1 MPQQVKSN
9 FANSF
14 QAEPPHTMEIAGM
27 AISLVSLVSVFENA
41 ITCFARVRMAKTFG
55 SDLQLF
61 MLRLEV
67 LHLRLT
73 RWGETLGLNKPIKE
87 IRTPSTEAQTL
98 AIKLLKQIKAHFED
112 AVKVVEGLD
121 IGEDVAAS
129 TADLGDKKTLV
140 ERMHAMSI
148 KRHPRTSVMTKAKWV
163 IYQKDKLS
171 SLVEE
176 LSTSVD
182 QLAEV
187 LPADTET
194 STQMCDDEASQ
205 LLDNEGIQQA
215 SVFMLEDVT
224 AKLDG
229 KLADAIAR
237 HKSKV
242 STSSRRSSSYL

>member
-1 MPQQVKSN
+1 MPQKVKSN
-9 FANSF
+9 INRSF
-14 QAEPPHTMEIAGM
+14 QAEPSHTMEIAGM
-27 AISLVSLVSVFENA
+27 AIGLVSLVSVFENA
-41 ITCFARVRMAKTFG
+41 ITCFTRVRMAKTFG

-73 RWGETLGLNKPIKE
+73 RWGEAVGLNKPIKD
-87 IRTPSTEAQTL
+87 IRAPSAEAQAL
-98 AIKLLKQIKAHFED
+98 ANKLLKQITTHFED

-129 TADLGDKKTLV
+129 TADLGDKKTLI

-148 KRHPRTSVMTKAKWV
+148 KRHPRPSITTKAKWV

-171 SLVEE
+171 GLVEE
-176 LSTSVD
+176 LSASVD
-182 QLAEV
+182 QLAKV
-187 LPADTET
+187 LPADADTLT
-194 STQMCDDEASQ
+194 RICDDEASH
-205 LLDNEGIQQA
+205 LLDNRGIQQA
-215 SVFMLEDVT
+215 SVSMLEDVT

-242 STSSRRSSSYL
+242 STSYRRSSS